1 METHTTGI
9 GDLPIDNEMSDSSF
23 PENSLRSTQNHV
35 MDDNVHHEKVRFE
48 NNPTHINGQPN
59 KSYDLTDI
67 HKMIVLS
74 TGMFILFNEPFI
86 KDYLVNILNVI
97 LGKYFKEDKFGSVIY
112 GLLFGVIM
120 YVVTLVLDISSI
132 NI

>member
-1 METHTTGI
+1 METHTTSI

-23 PENSLRSTQNHV
+23 PENTLRSSSSHV
-35 MDDNVHHEKVRFE
+35 MDGQVHQEKVRFE
-48 NNPTHINGQPN
+48 NNPTHIESPT

-67 HKMIVLS
+67 HKMIILA
-74 TGMFILFNEPFI
+74 TGMFILFNEKII

-97 LGKYFKEDKFGSVIY
+97 LGKYFKEDKFGTVIY
-112 GLLFGVIM
+112 GMLFGLIM
-120 YVVTLVLDISSI
+120 YIITLVIDISSI